1 MRTITLVWA
10 CLVINAA
17 AGTWIHLDKG
27 DFLAWIVRAAPLY
40 LAMGLALLI
49 VTHYVLP
56 ALRAL
61 RRAISRRMPW
71 ADA

>member
-1 MRTITLVWA
+1 M
-10 CLVINAA
+10 
-17 AGTWIHLDKG
+17 HDG
-27 DFLAWIVRAAPLY
+27 DFLAWLVRAAPLY